1 MPRFR
6 TILAGLGVF
15 LLMAG
20 CGRKKAA
27 GDAAPVSRQF
37 PGPADVPTMI
47 VSQEE
52 KMAWISEHYWD
63 RFLDASE
70 EWACDSVLV
79 NGVPE
84 DQLEES
90 FGVWVSLIE
99 NLCPL
104 PQAARAASILFDKAE
119 AFDAARPGTNVFEK
133 IRFLTSKYFYDPNS
147 PGRNEDIYLPFV
159 EKLSKSPSLP
169 DSLRAAT
176 AWQARLC
183 SLNRVGTQAADF
195 SFRDRNGRSR
205 TLYGIRAD
213 RTLLVFSNPGCP
225 ECTRMI
231 GELSAPEISSGIAD
245 GSLAIVTVYIDEDIE
260 NWKKKSGEYP
270 SSWICG
276 YDPSGIIRRDLLYNV
291 RAIPSMYLLD
301 KEKTVLLKDAPAEK
315 VLKELVR

>member
-1 MPRFR
+1 
-6 TILAGLGVF
+6 
-15 LLMAG
+15 MAG

-63 RFLDASE
+63 RFLDASG

-104 PQAARAASILFDKAE
+104 PQAAKAASFLFDKAE

-159 EKLSKSPSLP
+159 EESKPSRQPQGGDRLAGKALLPQQGGDDGGGFLFQGQKRSKPDPPRHLCGQDPPGFLKPGLSRMYQ
-169 DSLRAAT
+169 DDRRA
-176 AWQARLC
+176 
-183 SLNRVGTQAADF
+183 VG
-195 SFRDRNGRSR
+195 
-205 TLYGIRAD
+205 
-213 RTLLVFSNPGCP
+213 P
-225 ECTRMI
+225 
-231 GELSAPEISSGIAD
+231 
-245 GSLAIVTVYIDEDIE
+245 
-260 NWKKKSGEYP
+260 
-270 SSWICG
+270 
-276 YDPSGIIRRDLLYNV
+276 
-291 RAIPSMYLLD
+291 
-301 KEKTVLLKDAPAEK
+301 
-315 VLKELVR
+315 